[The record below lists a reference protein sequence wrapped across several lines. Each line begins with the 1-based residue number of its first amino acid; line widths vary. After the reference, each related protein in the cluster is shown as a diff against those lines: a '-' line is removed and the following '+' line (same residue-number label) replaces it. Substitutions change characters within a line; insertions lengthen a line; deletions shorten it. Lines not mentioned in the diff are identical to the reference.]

1 MKNLNIAVFG
11 NKVFTQILNELNLFP
26 NSKIK
31 SYDNYETNIFEEI
44 KNNQIIVFFLNEQ
57 NIKYFSELNN
67 KDLPILL
74 INNSLKPSKKINYII
89 HDQLHMPFKILN
101 FEKKIINILA
111 KNKFKKDSFIELGN
125 YQLDKNERKISKD
138 KLELKLTEK
147 EINFLIFFTTHEQ
160 PISKNLILKKL
171 WKYSSETDT
180 HTVETHIH
188 RLRKKILKKFN
199 DSNFIKNDNQ
209 GYYI

>member
-57 NIKYFSELNN
+57 NIKYYSELNN

-74 INNSLKPSKKINYII
+74 INNSHKPSKKINYII

-125 YQLDKNERKISKD
+125 YKLDKNERKISKD

-147 EINFLIFFTTHEQ
+147 EINFLIFFKTHQ
-160 PISKNLILKKL
+160 QTISKNLILEKL
-171 WKYSSETDT
+171 WNYSS
-180 HTVETHIH
+180 
-188 RLRKKILKKFN
+188 
-199 DSNFIKNDNQ
+199 
-209 GYYI
+209 